1 MEKESFIKQPDGS
14 QSHRIHYAWIILAVG
29 TFMIVGSL
37 GLARFGYTLL
47 LPDMQASLGLDNTG
61 AGSLATANL
70 IGYLLLAL
78 VGGALSSQFG
88 ARVVISIGMLC
99 VGSAM
104 VFTGFSGSY
113 WQVLIWRFI
122 TGIGS
127 GASNVPAMGLLSSWF
142 GPQFRGLATGIAVS
156 GTSIA
161 LVLTGPVVPRIL
173 MAFPENG
180 WRITWY
186 LFGGFSLF
194 LAVLG
199 AVFLRNRPQELRLGR
214 LGERENTSTEGT
226 STREKLQWRL
236 VYLSPRVW
244 HLGALYAAFGFSYI
258 IYATFFF
265 RYLVGEVGYSSIAA
279 GNLYMVM
286 GWFSMVCGLIWG
298 TLSDHIGRRTTL
310 VLVFE
315 IQAASFVL
323 FALGQKPAG
332 LFISAV
338 LFGLTAWSIP
348 AIMAAACGDVVGHRL
363 APAALGF
370 ITLFLGIG
378 QATGPSIAGIIA
390 DKTGSFT
397 SAFLLAAA
405 FAFIGG
411 VGSSLIRPSDR

>member
-1 MEKESFIKQPDGS
+1 MEKEIFVKQPDGS

-47 LPDMQASLGLDNTG
+47 LPDMQAALGLNNTG
-61 AGSLATANL
+61 AGGLATANL

-78 VGGALSSQFG
+78 VGGALSARFG

-104 VFTGFSGSY
+104 IFTGLSGSY
-113 WQVLIWRFI
+113 WQVLMWRAI
-122 TGIGS
+122 TGLGS
-127 GASNVPAMGLLSSWF
+127 GASNVPVMGLLSSWF

-161 LVLTGPVVPRIL
+161 LVVTGPIVPRIL
-173 MAFPENG
+173 LAFPENG

-186 LFGGFSLF
+186 LFGGFSLL
-194 LAVLG
+194 LAMLG
-199 AVFLRNRPQELRLGR
+199 AILLRNTPRERGLGR
-214 LGERENTSTEGT
+214 LGEGVDIHSDDTA
-226 STREKLQWRL
+226 TRDKLQWHL
-236 VYLSPRVW
+236 VYLSPRVL
-244 HLGALYAAFGFSYI
+244 HLGALYFTFGFSYI

-298 TLSDHIGRRTTL
+298 TLSDHIGRRTAL
-310 VLVFE
+310 MLVFE
-315 IQAASFVL
+315 IQAASFGL
-323 FALGQKPAG
+323 FALLPKPAG

-370 ITLFLGIG
+370 ITLFMGIG
-378 QATGPSIAGIIA
+378 QSTGPSIAGIIA

-397 SAFLLAAA
+397 SAFLLAAVL
-405 FAFIGG
+405 AFIGG
-411 VGSSLIRPSDR
+411 VGSSLIRPSDP